1 MNYFRTEKEVEH
13 CFYTELGENE
23 SFSFLHEINLNLKEK
38 ISVSYWKNKIEYSS
52 EEIDYTELEDYLIN
66 KNIFQILI
74 REKDYYIV
82 VSGPEIHIYSNSKE
96 KAKHIFKLLSIK

>member
-1 MNYFRTEKEVEH
+1 MDYFKTEKEVEH
-13 CFYTELGENE
+13 CFHTILGENE
-23 SFSFLHEINLNLKEK
+23 SFSFLHEINLYIKEP

-52 EEIDYTELEDYLIN
+52 EEIDYTELEDYLKT

-74 REKDYYIV
+74 REKNYSIV

-96 KAKHIFKLLSIK
+96 KAERIFKLLIQN